1 MTIDSTKF
9 NLFSQASGMHA
20 INPVKAGNAQPISE
34 VAGVVASS
42 GNPFGKKDQ
51 YGVGLVNSSLSNMS
65 YTLPNGQTT
74 TCNTIGIG

>member
-1 MTIDSTKF
+1 MTIDSIKF
-9 NLFSQASGMHA
+9 NFFSQASGMHA
-20 INPVKAGNAQPISE
+20 INPVKFASAHPQTE
-34 VAGVVASS
+34 VAGAVASS
-42 GNPFGKKDQ
+42 GNPFAKKDQ